1 MKQAEFL
8 AKNHATGEIPD
19 KGDGYEVVAC
29 SVGDSVFGSVNEN
42 GTEVGKRRKPVEK
55 QMRSVG
61 TRETRGRKRRR
72 V

>member
-1 MKQAEFL
+1 MKQVEFL

-19 KGDGYEVVAC
+19 KGDGYEVIGC
-29 SVGDSVFGSVNEN
+29 SVGDSMFGSVNEN
-42 GTEVGKRRKPVEK
+42 GTEVGKRKPVEK
-55 QMRSVG
+55 QKRSVG

>member
-1 MKQAEFL
+1 MKQAVYL
-8 AKNHATGEIPD
+8 AKNHATGDIPE

-55 QMRSVG
+55 RKQSAG
-61 TRETRGRKRRR
+61 TRETRSRKRRR